1 MSHRKPFQD
10 SHMVMISDGRAAAL
24 KPSLIA
30 SALAGITPRK
40 IAIASVFASLW
51 VAGCS
56 ASQLDYRNAQINNGL
71 IYSGSNN
78 QPFSGRVTNVPESF
92 IRPNS
97 GYNTFISNMNEMLKT
112 AKADKNAFWGRTFSC
127 DVEVDDGYISGD
139 VSCHQ
144 PNTRA
149 LRYTAQY
156 DAGKMD
162 GDMQVFALDGRKTIA
177 KASFKGDLLD
187 GSATILSPNSAKSL
201 QLRNYKNGKPD
212 GKQENYDE
220 TTGNVVYRQQSKDGL
235 TVGKVETFNAQGSIT
250 RQIPYDDGVPH
261 GIAYEWD
268 ANNNRMIGLTTFD
281 HGAKTGESKTWSPDG
296 VLTSD
301 YVYARNAIVEDK
313 LHPVQATANTCLT
326 SLIDNFRKANGG
338 NSSIDADQIE
348 KWESS
353 CGKNN
358 DAPWIEE

>member
-10 SHMVMISDGRAAAL
+10 SHMVMINDGRAAAL
-24 KPSLIA
+24 KPSLIT
-30 SALAGITPRK
+30 SALAAITPQK

-51 VAGCS
+51 VTGCS

-97 GYNTFISNMNEMLKT
+97 GYNTFISNMNEMLKIT
-112 AKADKNAFWGRTFSC
+112 KADKNAFWGRTLSC

-144 PNTRA
+144 LNTRA

-156 DAGKMD
+156 DAGIMD
-162 GDMQVFALDGRKTIA
+162 GDMQVFALDGSKTIA
-177 KASFKGDLLD
+177 KASFKNDLLD
-187 GSATILSPNSAKSL
+187 GSATIFSPNNGQPL
-201 QLRNYKNGKPD
+201 QLKNYKNGKPD

-220 TTGNVVYRQQSKDGL
+220 ATGNVVYRQQSKDGL
-235 TVGKVETFNAQGSIT
+235 TVGNVETFNAQGNIT
-250 RQIPYDDGVPH
+250 KQIPYDDGVPH
-261 GIAYEWD
+261 GLAYEWD
-268 ANNNRMIGLTTFD
+268 ANNSRMIGLTTFD
-281 HGAKTGESKTWSPDG
+281 HGVKTGESKTWSPDG
-296 VLTSD
+296 SLISD

-313 LHPVQATANTCLT
+313 LHPVQATANTCL
-326 SLIDNFRKANGG
+326 
-338 NSSIDADQIE
+338 
-348 KWESS
+348 ESS
-353 CGKNN
+353 CGNNN

>member
-1 MSHRKPFQD
+1 MPHRKPLQD
-10 SHMVMISDGRAAAL
+10 SHTVMINDGRAVAL
-24 KPSLIA
+24 KSSLIT
-30 SALAGITPRK
+30 SAQVGITPRK
-40 IAIASVFASLW
+40 IAIVSVFASLW

-78 QPFSGRVTNVPESF
+78 QPFSGVVTNVPENF

-127 DVEVDDGYISGD
+127 DVEVEDGYISGD
-139 VSCHQ
+139 VSCHH
-144 PNTRA
+144 PNTGA

-156 DAGKMD
+156 NAGKMD
-162 GDMQVFALDGRKTIA
+162 GDMQIFALDGRKTIA
-177 KASFKGDLLD
+177 EASFKDDLLD
-187 GSATILSPNSAKSL
+187 GSATILSPNSGRPL
-201 QLRNYKNGKPD
+201 QLKNYKNGKPD

-235 TVGKVETFNAQGSIT
+235 TVGNVETFNAQGNIT
-250 RQIPYDDGVPH
+250 KQIPYDDGVPH

-268 ANNNRMIGLTTFD
+268 ASNSRMIGLTTFD
-281 HGAKTGESKTWSPDG
+281 HGVKTGEGKTWSPDG
-296 VLTSD
+296 SLISD
-301 YVYARNAIVEDK
+301 YVYERNAIVEDK
-313 LHPVQATANTCLT
+313 LRPAQASTNTCLN
-326 SLIDNFRKANGG
+326 SLTDNFRKANGG
-338 NSSIDADQIE
+338 SSSINADQIK

-353 CGKNN
+353 CGTNN
-358 DAPWIEE
+358 DAQWIEE

>member
-1 MSHRKPFQD
+1 
-10 SHMVMISDGRAAAL
+10 MISDGRAAL
-24 KPSLIA
+24 KPSLITN
-30 SALAGITPRK
+30 ALASITPRK
-40 IAIASVFASLW
+40 LTIAVTFASLW

-71 IYSGSNN
+71 IYSGSDN

-92 IRPNS
+92 IRPSS
-97 GYNTFISNMNEMLKT
+97 GYNTLVSNMNEMLKI

-127 DVEVDDGYISGD
+127 DVEFDAGYISGD
-139 VSCHQ
+139 VSCHL

-162 GDMQVFALDGRKTIA
+162 GDMQIFSLDGSKTIA

-187 GSATILSPNSAKSL
+187 GSATIFSPNSGQPL
-201 QLRNYKNGKPD
+201 QLKNYKNGKPD

-235 TVGKVETFNAQGSIT
+235 TVGKVETFNAQGSMT
-250 RQIPYDDGVPH
+250 RQIPYDEGVPH

-268 ANNNRMIGLTTFD
+268 ANNSRMIGLTTFD
-281 HGAKTGESKTWSPDG
+281 HGVKTGESKTWSPDG
-296 VLTSD
+296 SLIAD
-301 YVYARNAIVEDK
+301 YVYKRNAIIEDK
-313 LHPVQATANTCLT
+313 LHPTQANSNACLA
-326 SLIDNFRKANGG
+326 SLIDNFHKANGNG
-338 NSSIDADQIE
+338 ATINSDKIE
-348 KWESS
+348 KWELS
-353 CGKNN
+353 CDENKN
-358 DAPWIEE
+358 APWIEE